1 MEAVIAR
8 EAPVCGRRRCAHAS
22 VAMLSAVVRVHC
34 RVRGWCSAR
43 PGAERR
49 REGSDWASTV
59 SPATSTT
66 QTVATAGA
74 QTTNVDEM
82 LMKKKA
88 GQELTFL
95 TSFHSVELPGIEP
108 APKMVVTCGNVEFDY
123 AKRLES
129 RSRWA
134 SQRSQSNCAPCS
146 GRATPQARTG
156 NRAAADGVTLQHQRR
171 QNGWFVGHN
180 DLSDVSDPQARI
192 LATRTSGGAGVD
204 QEGEARHA
212 RADWSRPSIHH
223 G

>member
-22 VAMLSAVVRVHC
+22 VAMLSAVVRVRC

-108 APKMVVTCGNVEFDY
+108 APKIAVTCGNAEFDD
-123 AKRLES
+123 AKVRETT
-129 RSRWA
+129 R
-134 SQRSQSNCAPCS
+134 
-146 GRATPQARTG
+146 
-156 NRAAADGVTLQHQRR
+156 
-171 QNGWFVGHN
+171 N
-180 DLSDVSDPQARI
+180 D
-192 LATRTSGGAGVD
+192 AGIR
-204 QEGEARHA
+204 EKCLCEKC
-212 RADWSRPSIHH
+212 
-223 G
+223 